1 MKQDSLQLPPESL
14 TPSEFWERMVLLV
27 DMNAFFASV
36 EQMDNPE
43 WKGRPV
49 CITNGN
55 QGTTIITAS
64 YEARAY
70 GVKTGMRIPEAKQ
83 LCPDLIRIPSHPERY
98 AEISTAI
105 MKALE
110 DITPDIEVFSVDEA
124 FLDLTGVQK
133 LWGSPQRMAEM
144 TKRAVFNAS
153 GLLCSVGVSG
163 DKTTAKFAAKLQK
176 PDGLTIIPPW
186 EAEERLSTE
195 PVTAL
200 CGINKGIGGFL
211 AQYSVERCGDMKNI
225 PISVLSKRFG
235 NLGKRLWLM
244 AQGKDPEPVSSYVAP
259 PKSIGHGKV
268 IPPNTRDKQIILTY
282 LYHMAEK
289 VGARLRRYQMVADQ
303 FYIGIKGDLGWLS
316 EKTRIS
322 PTSDGKR
329 IYEITQ
335 QVFQSQWNGEGIH
348 QVQVTALNPRELK
361 HQQLDLFSE
370 PVEERNA
377 VNEVTDKINQRY
389 GEFTIAPVSIM
400 DRSTMPNVIS
410 PAWRPAGHRK
420 TI

>member
-1 MKQDSLQLPPESL
+1 
-14 TPSEFWERMVLLV
+14 
-27 DMNAFFASV
+27 
-36 EQMDNPE
+36 
-43 WKGRPV
+43 
-49 CITNGN
+49 
-55 QGTTIITAS
+55 
-64 YEARAY
+64 
-70 GVKTGMRIPEAKQ
+70 
-83 LCPDLIRIPSHPERY
+83 
-98 AEISTAI
+98 
-105 MKALE
+105 
-110 DITPDIEVFSVDEA
+110 
-124 FLDLTGVQK
+124 
-133 LWGSPQRMAEM
+133 
-144 TKRAVFNAS
+144 
-153 GLLCSVGVSG
+153 
-163 DKTTAKFAAKLQK
+163 
-176 PDGLTIIPPW
+176 
-186 EAEERLSTE
+186 
-195 PVTAL
+195 
-200 CGINKGIGGFL
+200 
-211 AQYSVERCGDMKNI
+211 
-225 PISVLSKRFG
+225 
-235 NLGKRLWLM
+235 
-244 AQGKDPEPVSSYVAP
+244 
-259 PKSIGHGKV
+259 
-268 IPPNTRDKQIILTY
+268 
-282 LYHMAEK
+282 
-289 VGARLRRYQMVADQ
+289 MVADQ